1 MLLLDRGSTTP
12 PVFVKLRGELTEEG
26 GGGGDGEESDG
37 SGQPGRAAEE
47 LASAMRGLRAE
58 VRAGVQRCVQ
68 LGVVGMRVGEVSC
81 IVSDLGR
88 GPGDEAGNL
97 EDEWG
102 DDQRCGQEREGQQ
115 VVQPSLSPGPSSS
128 QDREERRRMIQ
139 VEIELIA
146 LNMRALTSDG
156 GIIARIHADSAGKGQ
171 EGGGDAGVLATVAG
185 AGGGREARPQAG
197 DVAVVSYAVSYR
209 GQVLLDQLEPHELR
223 MGYAC
228 TFHDDHDDPAE
239 MLDKVARTDIIATYH
254 SSTCMARLP

>member
-1 MLLLDRGSTTP
+1 MLLLERGPTTP

-26 GGGGDGEESDG
+26 GGEGDGEESDG
-37 SGQPGRAAEE
+37 SGQLGRAAEE

-88 GPGDEAGNL
+88 GPDDEAGDL

-102 DDQRCGQEREGQQ
+102 DNQRCGQEREGQQ
-115 VVQPSLSPGPSSS
+115 VVQLSLSPGPSSS

-171 EGGGDAGVLATVAG
+171 GGGGSRVH
-185 AGGGREARPQAG
+185 RPA
-197 DVAVVSYAVSYR
+197 
-209 GQVLLDQLEPHELR
+209 
-223 MGYAC
+223 
-228 TFHDDHDDPAE
+228 
-239 MLDKVARTDIIATYH
+239 ML
-254 SSTCMARLP
+254 PW